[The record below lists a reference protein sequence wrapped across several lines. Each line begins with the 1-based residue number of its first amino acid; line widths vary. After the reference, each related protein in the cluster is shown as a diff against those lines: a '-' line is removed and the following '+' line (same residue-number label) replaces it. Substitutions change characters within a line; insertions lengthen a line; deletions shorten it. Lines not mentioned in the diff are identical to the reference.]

1 MKHAGFTLVEVL
13 VALVLVA
20 LGAGAVMSALSTG
33 ARAIS
38 RLEERSLAEWV
49 ALNVLSETRLNTQSL
64 SVGERSGEQMMAGRS
79 WRWRQTIAETAIP
92 EVLQITVRVE
102 PASQAGNSSTLNV
115 EVTGARL
122 AEPMRADSVDA
133 LWDRGASPTV
143 NAPATRTGGS

>member
-102 PASQAGNSSTLNV
+102 PASQAGKSSTLKV

-122 AEPMRADSVDA
+122 AEPLRADSSDG
-133 LWDRGASPTV
+133 LWDSGPARAG
-143 NAPATRTGGS
+143 NDPATPTGGS